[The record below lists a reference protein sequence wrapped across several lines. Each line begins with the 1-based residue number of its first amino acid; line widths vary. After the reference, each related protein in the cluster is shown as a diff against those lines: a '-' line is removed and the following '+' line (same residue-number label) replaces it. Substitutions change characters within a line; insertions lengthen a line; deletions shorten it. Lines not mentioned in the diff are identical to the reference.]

1 MKNKGF
7 TLIELLVVIAIVG
20 GLGAVITIS
29 LNKTLKSTNEN
40 ACTKFVKDVEEAG
53 CTYASKKFK
62 EVSCT
67 REKCDIKLST
77 LIKEGLIEDGINDC
91 NGEKIKQ
98 DETVS
103 VTWNDAGEK
112 DCHYNGVREYAK

>member
-20 GLGAVITIS
+20 TLGTVITIS

-40 ACTKFVKDVEEAG
+40 TCTKFVQDIEEAG

-62 EVSCT
+62 EVPCT
-67 REKCDIKLST
+67 REKCELTLST
-77 LIKEGLIEDGINDC
+77 LIKEGLIDDGIDGC
-91 NGEKIKQ
+91 TGKEIDDTK
-98 DETVS
+98 TVS
-103 VTWNDAGEK
+103 VTWNSDGEK
-112 DCHYNGVREYAK
+112 DCHYNGEKVYAK